1 MTRVGVASWE
11 GETLRQSV
19 QRSKVMKKLLSQ
31 FVREEDG
38 AAMIEY
44 SILVGIITAA
54 AILLIIAVGTYVT
67 GAWTDLTD
75 ALGVT
80 PT

>member
-1 MTRVGVASWE
+1 
-11 GETLRQSV
+11 
-19 QRSKVMKKLLSQ
+19 MKKLLSQ

-54 AILLIIAVGTYVT
+54 AILLILAVGTYVT
-67 GAWTDLTD
+67 GAWTSLTD